1 MSLELRWLVSH
12 SASCF
17 HAAWA
22 FGRGTLADDVLR
34 SAIRE
39 PAEGLRQEIAA
50 AGICEDG
57 FWRHTVPLSAG
68 IENNRQLADLVVRK
82 TIGYGKAP
90 DATTV
95 RLAGWIA
102 EVEAAVRGAVPD
114 LVDRVAQEGKW
125 LEEQWSSLG
134 PATLSAVARRTDTNI
149 VVPAADVI
157 LVWPACGGDGAA
169 HLIYNSVRL
178 EAVAADPVA
187 ELPEVL
193 RLAWLIAQ
201 LNLEVPIFSE
211 GIPPRNL
218 PLVAACAMV
227 PPVLAAAGE
236 LDLVHSPDSV
246 LPMALERWRVAGTS
260 GSDLAPVISDWWQ
273 TYLDAQPPWHIALA
287 ALDRMLSSAAL
298 EEEPEPSAV
307 V

>member
-1 MSLELRWLVSH
+1 MSLELRWLASH

-17 HAAWA
+17 HAARA
-22 FGRGTLADDVLR
+22 LGRGPLADAQFEA
-34 SAIRE
+34 AIRE
-39 PAEGLRQEIAA
+39 PAEGLCQEIAA
-50 AGICEDG
+50 AGICEDA
-57 FWRHTVPLSAG
+57 FWRHIIPLSAG

-82 TIGYGKAP
+82 TIGYGKAS
-90 DATTV
+90 DATTL

-102 EVEAAVRGAVPD
+102 EVEAAVRRAVPN
-114 LVDRVAQEGKW
+114 LVDRVVQGAQW
-125 LEEQWSSLG
+125 LREQWSSLG
-134 PATLSAVARRTDTNI
+134 LATLSAIARRTDTNV

-169 HLIYNSVRL
+169 HLVYNNVRL

-193 RLAWLIAQ
+193 RLAWLVAQ

-218 PLVAACAMV
+218 PMVAACAMV
-227 PPVLAAAGE
+227 PPALAAAGE
-236 LDLVHSPDSV
+236 LDLVSAPDDA
-246 LPMALERWRVAGTS
+246 LPMALERWRVAGTT
-260 GSDLAPVISDWWQ
+260 GGDLAPVISDWWQ
-273 TYLDAQPPWHIALA
+273 TYLDTQPAWPIALA

-298 EEEPEPSAV
+298 EAEPEPSAV

>member
-1 MSLELRWLVSH
+1 MSLELRWLASH

-22 FGRGTLADDVLR
+22 FSRGPLADAQIEA
-34 SAIRE
+34 AIRE
-39 PAEGLRQEIAA
+39 PAESLRHEIVA
-50 AGICEDG
+50 AGICEEG
-57 FWRHTVPLSAG
+57 FWRHIVPLSAG

-82 TIGYGKAP
+82 TIGHGKASE
-90 DATTV
+90 ATTL

-102 EVEAAVRGAVPD
+102 EVEAAVQRAVPD
-114 LVDRVAQEGKW
+114 LVDRVAQGGEWIK
-125 LEEQWSSLG
+125 EQWSSLG
-134 PATLSAVARRTDTNI
+134 PATLSAIARRTDANI

-169 HLIYNSVRL
+169 HLVYNNVRL
-178 EAVAADPVA
+178 EAVATDPVA

-227 PPVLAAAGE
+227 PPVLAAAGD
-236 LDLVHSPDSV
+236 LDLVYSPDSV
-246 LPMALERWRVAGTS
+246 LPNALERWRVAGTS

>member
-1 MSLELRWLVSH
+1 MSLELRWLASH

-17 HAAWA
+17 HAARA
-22 FGRGTLADDVLR
+22 LGRGPLADAQFEA
-34 SAIRE
+34 AIRE
-39 PAEGLRQEIAA
+39 PAEGLCQEIAA
-50 AGICEDG
+50 AGICEDA
-57 FWRHTVPLSAG
+57 FWRHMIPLSAG

-82 TIGYGKAP
+82 TIGYGKAS
-90 DATTV
+90 DAATL

-102 EVEAAVRGAVPD
+102 EVEAAVRRAVPD
-114 LVDRVAQEGKW
+114 LVDRVAQGAEW
-125 LEEQWSSLG
+125 LKEQWSSLG
-134 PATLSAVARRTDTNI
+134 PALLSAIARRTDPNV

-169 HLIYNSVRL
+169 HLIYNNVRL

-193 RLAWLIAQ
+193 RLAWLVAQ

-227 PPVLAAAGE
+227 PPALAAAGE
-236 LDLVHSPDSV
+236 LDLVSAPDDA
-246 LPMALERWRVAGTS
+246 LPMALERWRVAGTT
-260 GSDLAPVISDWWQ
+260 GGDLAPVISDWWQ
-273 TYLDAQPPWHIALA
+273 TYLDTQPPWPIALA

-298 EEEPEPSAV
+298 EAEPEPSAV